1 MSISGLVT
9 EKFMFKNGIISS
21 KVQNRV

>member
-1 MSISGLVT
+1 MSTSSLVT
-9 EKFMFKNGIISS
+9 EKFMFKNGLISS